1 MRTISLRGLTE
12 TAGKEGA
19 RGVTGTQGH
28 RQVGQRTESP
38 RRDKQGPEVG
48 EQWRQGLSIRVPR
61 PQPRGDG
68 ISRRSLWEVMRS

>member
-1 MRTISLRGLTE
+1 MRAISLRGLTE
-12 TAGKEGA
+12 TTGKEGA

-48 EQWRQGLSIRVPR
+48 EQWRQGLSIHVPLPNPGAMALVGGAFGR
-61 PQPRGDG
+61 
-68 ISRRSLWEVMRS
+68 